1 MGEVSF
7 AIEEN
12 YSVVLNE
19 MLRHNKCWQTLSAL
33 NSLNQS
39 RQALQMQKRLL
50 VFMEAADHTFGLPLS
65 EDTVVDIRRIVLP
78 LSLDGISAPGDG

>member
-39 RQALQMQKRLL
+39 RQALQMQRRFL
-50 VFMEAADHTFGLPLS
+50 VLMEAADHTFGLPLS
-65 EDTVVDIRRIVLP
+65 EDTVVEILEVVLP
-78 LSLDGISAPGDG
+78 LGFDGISESIDG